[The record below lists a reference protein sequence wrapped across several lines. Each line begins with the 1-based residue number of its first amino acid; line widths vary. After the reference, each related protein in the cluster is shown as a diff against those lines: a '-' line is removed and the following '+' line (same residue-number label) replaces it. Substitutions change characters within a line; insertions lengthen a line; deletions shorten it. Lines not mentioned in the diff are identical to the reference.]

1 MPGGRDERPLMSE
14 EDQSK
19 KAKSQERRA
28 KIAAR
33 ATAEKRKAK
42 RRRALIGSGVVLA
55 VVAIIALVAAMMI
68 SNRAVEI
75 PGAGP
80 VPAAANVFGGIN
92 TAAEPVSGQNVDT
105 AKIPAATDGIP
116 AGIAAPAEGEPASV
130 VVYVDPNCVH
140 CAEFETIHG
149 PFLTEAAAAGS
160 ISLEMRNIA
169 ILDRNSPTNY
179 SSRASN
185 ALACVADAEPA
196 KYLEYS
202 AAVFANYPNGELA
215 NQKLVDLAAENG
227 VNGIED
233 CVKDGK
239 FRPFVKFTTEA
250 ATEHGITGTPTIF
263 INGEMWDLKGD
274 FEAIVNAAA
283 GK

>member
-1 MPGGRDERPLMSE
+1 MPE

-33 ATAEKRKAK
+33 VSAEKRKAK
-42 RRRALIGSGVVLA
+42 RRRALIGSGIILA
-55 VVAIIALVAAMMI
+55 VVAIAALVAAMMI
-68 SNRAVEI
+68 SNRPVEI
-75 PGAGP
+75 PGTGP
-80 VPAAANVFGGIN
+80 VPAAANVYGGIN
-92 TAAEPVSGQNVDT
+92 TAAEVKSGQNIDA

-116 AGIAAPAEGEPASV
+116 AGIARPSEGEPASV

-140 CAEFETIHG
+140 CAEFESAYG
-149 PFLTEAAAAGS
+149 PFLAEAVEAGT

-196 KYLEYS
+196 KYLDYS

-215 NQKLVDLAAENG
+215 NQKLVDLAAEHG
-227 VNGIED
+227 VDGIED

-274 FEAIVNAAA
+274 FEAIVTAAA

>member
-1 MPGGRDERPLMSE
+1 MPE

-33 ATAEKRKAK
+33 ASAEKRKAK
-42 RRRALIGSGVVLA
+42 RRRVLIGSGIVLA
-55 VVAIIALVAAMMI
+55 VVAIAALVAAMMI
-68 SNRAVEI
+68 SNRAVVI

-80 VPAAANVFGGIN
+80 VPASANVFGGIN
-92 TAAEPVSGQNVDT
+92 TAAAEKPGQNVDS
-105 AKIPAATDGIP
+105 AKIPAATNGIP

-130 VVYVDPNCVH
+130 VIYVDPNCVH
-140 CAEFETIHG
+140 CAEFETLHG
-149 PFLTEAAAAGS
+149 PFLEEAVTDGS

-185 ALACVADAEPA
+185 ALACVADAEPT
-196 KYLEYS
+196 KYLDYS
-202 AAVFANYPNGELA
+202 AAIFANYPNGELA
-215 NQKLVDLAAENG
+215 NQKLVDLAAEHG
-227 VNGIED
+227 VDGID
-233 CVKDGK
+233 SCVKDGK

-274 FEAIVNAAA
+274 FEAIITAAA